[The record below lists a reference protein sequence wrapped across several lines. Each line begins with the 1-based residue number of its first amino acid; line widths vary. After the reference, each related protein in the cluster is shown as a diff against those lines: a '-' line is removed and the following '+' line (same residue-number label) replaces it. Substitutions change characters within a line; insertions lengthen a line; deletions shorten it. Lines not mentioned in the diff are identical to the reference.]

1 MKKLV
6 SNSRGS
12 VWLSFCRRKC
22 GWALQ
27 CFCLGKSLAFIQIFS
42 FYASHYKQFWEY
54 ELQGKTMKA
63 QMENKSPISVLFL
76 QGSFHS
82 PIVSCLF
89 LFLTSADAST
99 KMHSASHLLNFPLKE
114 LFMMIIGVAQLQN
127 FIIEEFSVAPDE

>member
-89 LFLTSADAST
+89 SFPHICGCLHQDAFCIPPFKFS
-99 KMHSASHLLNFPLKE
+99 PE
-114 LFMMIIGVAQLQN
+114 GVIYDDNRCCPAP
-127 FIIEEFSVAPDE
+127 EFYNRRILSGS